1 MSQRVANC
9 RRPNAASI
17 PATTRM
23 QRARQAKGRFSA
35 VEVSRLVSAR
45 WRKYSAVQGGC
56 GAPAAVAGARPRGGL
71 ARLGVRGWRF
81 TARFSGLPSC
91 LSLPSPPAAR
101 LESGSSA
108 APIISLSLEHLR
120 ENNCRGRH
128 PATRKAKV
136 LLDVVGASGFK
147 FFSVFQNMK
156 GTQAPRM
163 AWLLRHDQRRPP
175 RTARRSRWH
184 IIPYTR
190 PPPAK
195 NSCIA
200 GRRHVN

>member
-1 MSQRVANC
+1 VSQRVANC

-128 PATRKAKV
+128 PATRK
-136 LLDVVGASGFK
+136 SESCSWCCRRPPGFK
-147 FFSVFQNMK
+147 FLQRLSEYERHA
-156 GTQAPRM
+156 GARGWR
-163 AWLLRHDQRRPP
+163 ACLR
-175 RTARRSRWH
+175 RRS
-184 IIPYTR
+184 
-190 PPPAK
+190 A
-195 NSCIA
+195 
-200 GRRHVN
+200 